1 MGESRH
7 LGSVP
12 PTFRSKGLLARLYV
26 EILNVD
32 KRFQIMDNNLLS
44 STPNPQDSET
54 FDTDNSL
61 WQYVQEMSPDTVAK
75 MSQPDSEEVL
85 KLMEHQV
92 STLLGSLP
100 PEGFGVMIT
109 TSREH
114 LGRLLASTMLNG

>member
-1 MGESRH
+1 
-7 LGSVP
+7 
-12 PTFRSKGLLARLYV
+12 
-26 EILNVD
+26 
-32 KRFQIMDNNLLS
+32 MDNNLLS

-75 MSQPDSEEVL
+75 MSQPASEEVL
-85 KLMEHQV
+85 KLMEGQV

-114 LGRLLASTMLNG
+114 LGRLLASTMLNGYFLRNVEQRAAIEQSLQLTAASAPEDS